1 MDSDRQ
7 NSSGGGVKDSGVGS
21 EGVEL
26 RVVLLADDLAL
37 HHYGPVLRR
46 LGVGLIDEVSDLS
59 LLCLES
65 SVLLRHVPS
74 PPVRIITESRSYQ
87 QVIPKYDVT
96 SRRITVAAPTWSFV
110 DRMWPKL
117 RVERL
122 AEALEKVRPT
132 LIHAISEKQASLAQA
147 LSEKLGIVYVVS
159 MLETKGLVGVLDD
172 RRCVGVFCSDSSTA
186 RQLRESGGGG
196 QHGGGHDPDARE
208 RAERVKLLPIGTHVS
223 KDVCCF
229 NDEGRSPNIFCCC
242 DLEYDRGLTGLVNSV
257 KRLEQAGQVVHLLL
271 SGEGAAERD
280 LRRQAK
286 QLGIET
292 RVHFVPPI
300 DKMVAVSDS
309 YKAAFQEADIFVQPW
324 PARKWRPE
332 LLESMSVGNAV
343 VAVKGQRKD
352 LVIDGKTA
360 LVVPFQDEKA
370 LVEALEKLCRD
381 REYARRLG
389 KSSQQYLHKHFLA
402 GQMIRRLGRFYR
414 EALNRTV

>member
-1 MDSDRQ
+1 MDSVKVNINGD
-7 NSSGGGVKDSGVGS
+7 GVQDTAVVA
-21 EGVEL
+21 EGAEL
-26 RVVLLADDLAL
+26 RVVLLADDSAL
-37 HHYGPVLRR
+37 HSYGPVLRR

-87 QVIPKYDVT
+87 QVIQKYDVT
-96 SRRITVAAPTWSFV
+96 SRRITVTAPTWSFV
-110 DRMWPKL
+110 DRLRPRL

-132 LIHAISEKQASLAQA
+132 LIHAISEKQALLAQA
-147 LSEKLGIVYVVS
+147 LSERLGIVYVVS
-159 MLETKGLVGVLDD
+159 MLETEGLAGVLDD

-186 RQLRESGGGG
+186 RRLREGEGGG
-196 QHGGGHDPDARE
+196 QHGERYADVRE

-257 KRLEQAGQVVHLLL
+257 KLLEQAGQEVHLLL

-286 QLGIET
+286 QLGIES

-343 VAVKGQRKD
+343 VAVAGRRKD

-402 GQMIRRLGRFYR
+402 GQMIRRLARFYR
-414 EALNRTV
+414 EALSRKPE